1 MKNEGMF
8 VWRELMTSDVEAAKR
23 YYGEVAGWKFKPV
36 DMGGG
41 FIYTLLMVG
50 EKDVGGLMAIP
61 PGQSTPPY
69 WGSMVAVSDVD
80 AATARAKAKG
90 ATILHGP
97 TSAEGIGRWT
107 VVMDP
112 QGAVFTL
119 YRGEGEGKDFV
130 MPKTGEFCWEHL
142 NATDLDAAKDFYT
155 HVVGWTV
162 GEGAGA
168 PVFNFGDRMAASL
181 GQPPPGAPSHWLT
194 YVATESLNDVN
205 GRVTRNGGKV
215 LMDRVEVPT
224 MGHFSVTQDPQ
235 GATVCFFEP
244 LPRQG

>member
-41 FIYTLLMVG
+41 FIYTLVLAG
-50 EKDVGGLMAIP
+50 EKQVAGLMGTP

-80 AATARAKAKG
+80 AATARATSKG
-90 ATILHGP
+90 AKILMGP
-97 TSAEGIGRWT
+97 ETGEGIGRWT

-119 YRGEGEGKDFV
+119 FKGESEGEDLT

-168 PVFNFGDRMAASL
+168 PVFKFGDRMAASL